1 MSIVLAWGCFL
12 VCDPAFSSIANT
24 PALFRH
30 DFSVLAMSRCFVG
43 VQGVSFRAGN
53 LLCVDDLTAGSRG
66 VE

>member
-1 MSIVLAWGCFL
+1 MSIVLAWWCFL

-30 DFSVLAMSRCFVG
+30 DFRFLAMSRCSVG
-43 VQGVSFRAGN
+43 VQGISFGAGN
-53 LLCVDDLTAGSRG
+53 LLCIDDLTAGSRG